1 MIAGVAEVGGA
12 VTGGTVLDEAVLAEL
27 RPELVRYCYRMIG
40 DGAAAEDAAQEVLLR
55 LWRTRDTY
63 DPTRAGIRTWAYAIA
78 SRYCIDLLRAAPRRA
93 LPTDLSERNG
103 VGDQAFTELRP
114 GSWVTPLPDAG
125 GDPAAAA
132 ERHES
137 IRMAFVA
144 ALQHL
149 TPAQRAV
156 LVLRDVYRHSA
167 AETAEILGIS
177 AAAAHSSLQ
186 RARRV
191 LAAAGTAPSDVPARE
206 VDARLLDG
214 FVRAF
219 DRHDVAGLAALLAE
233 DVVFSM
239 PPVAFWLRGVADY
252 AALFGS
258 GDACVGHRLVPTTA
272 NGTPAF
278 GQYAPGDEGGM
289 RPFALVVVE
298 SDGARVTRVTTCLDQ
313 ADRFEAFGLPARLL
327 P

>member
-1 MIAGVAEVGGA
+1 MIAGVAGV
-12 VTGGTVLDEAVLAEL
+12 DEAAIDEALLGAL

-40 DGAAAEDAAQEVLLR
+40 DGAGAEDAAQEVLLR
-55 LWRTRDTY
+55 VWNARESY
-63 DPTRAGIRTWAYAIA
+63 DPARASIRTWAYAIA

-103 VGDQAFTELRP
+103 AGDQAFAELRP

-125 GDPAAAA
+125 ADPAAAA
-132 ERHES
+132 EQHES

-167 AETAEILGIS
+167 AETASILGIS

-191 LAAAGTAPSDVPARE
+191 LAGAAPAPSDVPAGD
-206 VDARLLDG
+206 VDPRLLDG

-219 DRHDVAGLAALLAE
+219 ERHDVAGLAALLAE

-239 PPVAFWLRGVADY
+239 PPVAFWLQGAAAY
-252 AALFGS
+252 AALFAS
-258 GDACVGHRLVPTTA
+258 GDACVGHRLVATTA
-272 NGTPAF
+272 NGSPAF
-278 GQYAPGDEGGM
+278 GQYEPGDGNGM
-289 RPFALVVVE
+289 RPFALVVLE
-298 SDGARVTRVTTCLDQ
+298 SDGARVTRVTTHLDQ
-313 ADRFEAFGLPARLL
+313 ADRFEAFGLPVRLL
-327 P
+327 

>member
-1 MIAGVAEVGGA
+1 MASGA
-12 VTGGTVLDEAVLAEL
+12 AVIDEGLLGEL

-40 DGAAAEDAAQEVLLR
+40 DGAGAEDAAQEVLLR
-55 LWRTRDTY
+55 LWRTRETY
-63 DPTRAGIRTWAYAIA
+63 DPARASVRTWAYAIA

-93 LPTDLSERNG
+93 LPADLSERNG
-103 VGDQAFTELRP
+103 VGDQAFAELRP

-149 TPAQRAV
+149 TPPQRAV

-167 AETAEILGIS
+167 AETAAILGIS

-186 RARRV
+186 RARKV
-191 LAAAGTAPSDVPARE
+191 LAGAEPAPSDVPAPD
-206 VDARLLDG
+206 VDPLLLDD

-219 DRHDVAGLAALLAE
+219 ERHDVAGLAALLAE

-239 PPVAFWLRGVADY
+239 PPVAFWLRGAADY
-252 AALFGS
+252 AALFAS

-272 NGTPAF
+272 NGSPAF
-278 GQYAPGDEGGM
+278 GQYAPADEHGM

-298 SDGARVTRVTTCLDQ
+298 SDGSRITRVTTCLDQ
-313 ADRFEAFGLPARLL
+313 ADRFEAFGLPARL
-327 P
+327 

>member
-1 MIAGVAEVGGA
+1 MIATVAVVDGA
-12 VTGGTVLDEAVLAEL
+12 VIDEGLLGDL

-40 DGAAAEDAAQEVLLR
+40 DGAGAEDAAQEVLLR
-55 LWRTRDTY
+55 LWRTRETY
-63 DPTRAGIRTWAYAIA
+63 DPARASVRTWAYAIA
-78 SRYCIDLLRAAPRRA
+78 SRYCIDLLRAAPRKA

-103 VGDQAFTELRP
+103 AGDQAFAELRP

-132 ERHES
+132 ERHET

-149 TPAQRAV
+149 TPSQRAV

-167 AETAEILGIS
+167 AETASMLGIS

-186 RARRV
+186 RARKV
-191 LAAAGTAPSDVPARE
+191 LAGAAPASSDVPAPD
-206 VDARLLDG
+206 VDQRLLDG

-219 DRHDVAGLAALLAE
+219 ERHDVAGLAALLAE

-239 PPVAFWLRGVADY
+239 PPVAFWLRGADDY

-258 GDACVGHRLVPTTA
+258 GDACVGHRLVATTA
-272 NGTPAF
+272 NGCPAF
-278 GQYAPGDEGGM
+278 GQYAPGDEDGM
-289 RPFALVVVE
+289 RPFALVVLE
-298 SDGARVTRVTTCLDQ
+298 SDGARITRVTTCLDQ

>member
-1 MIAGVAEVGGA
+1 MAEVGGA

-219 DRHDVAGLAALLAE
+219 DRHDVAGRRP
-233 DVVFSM
+233 SSRRTWSS
-239 PPVAFWLRGVADY
+239 PCRPSPSGCGV
-252 AALFGS
+252 S
-258 GDACVGHRLVPTTA
+258 PTTRRCSA
-272 NGTPAF
+272 RATPAS
-278 GQYAPGDEGGM
+278 ATASSRRRRTAH
-289 RPFALVVVE
+289 RPSGSTRPATRA
-298 SDGARVTRVTTCLDQ
+298 GCARSPSSSSSPTV
-313 ADRFEAFGLPARLL
+313 PAS
-327 P
+327 PA

>member
-1 MIAGVAEVGGA
+1 MAGTAGKQNEGA
-12 VTGGTVLDEAVLAEL
+12 RIDGAVLAEL

-40 DGAAAEDAAQEVLLR
+40 DGAGAEDAAQEVLLR
-55 LWRTRDTY
+55 MWRARADY
-63 DPTRAGIRTWAYAIA
+63 DPARASIRTWGYAIA

-93 LPTDLSERNG
+93 LPTDLSERNA
-103 VGDQAFTELRP
+103 VGDQAFAELRP
-114 GSWVTPLPDAG
+114 GTWVTPLPDAG
-125 GDPAAAA
+125 DDPAAAA

-149 TPAQRAV
+149 TPSQRAV

-167 AETAEILGIS
+167 AETAAILGIS

-186 RARRV
+186 RARKV
-191 LAAAGTAPSDVPARE
+191 LATSASGVADVAADR
-206 VDARLLDG
+206 VDPQLLEG

-219 DRHDVAGLAALLAE
+219 ESHDVAGLAALLAE

-239 PPVAFWLRGVADY
+239 PPVAFWLRGAGDY

-258 GDACVGHRLVPTTA
+258 GDACVGHRLVPTSA
-272 NGTPAF
+272 NATPAF
-278 GQYAPGDEGGM
+278 GQYAPDHEGAM

-298 SDGARVTRVTTCLDQ
+298 SDGARITRVTTCLDQ
-313 ADRFEAFGLPARLL
+313 ADRFEAFGLPARL
-327 P
+327 

>member
-1 MIAGVAEVGGA
+1 MAEV
-12 VTGGTVLDEAVLAEL
+12 DEASIDEGVLGAL
-27 RPELVRYCYRMIG
+27 RPELVRYCYRMIA
-40 DGAAAEDAAQEVLLR
+40 DGAGAEDAAQEVLLR
-55 LWRTRDTY
+55 LWRARESY
-63 DPTRAGIRTWAYAIA
+63 DPARASVRTWAYAIA
-78 SRYCIDLLRAAPRRA
+78 SRYCIDLLRAAPRKA

-103 VGDQAFTELRP
+103 AGDQAYAQLRP

-125 GDPAAAA
+125 DDPAAAA
-132 ERHES
+132 ERHET

-167 AETAEILGIS
+167 AETASILGIS

-186 RARRV
+186 RARKV
-191 LAAAGTAPSDVPARE
+191 LAGAGPAPSDVPVGE
-206 VDARLLDG
+206 VDARLLEG

-219 DRHDVAGLAALLAE
+219 ERHDVAGLAALLAE

-239 PPVAFWLRGVADY
+239 PPVAFWLRGADDY

-272 NGTPAF
+272 NGAPAF
-278 GQYAPGDEGGM
+278 GQYEPGDEGGM

-298 SDGARVTRVTTCLDQ
+298 SDGARITRVTTCLDQ
-313 ADRFEAFGLPARLL
+313 ADRFESFGLPARLA
-327 P
+327 PSA

>member
-1 MIAGVAEVGGA
+1 MIATVAAVDGA
-12 VTGGTVLDEAVLAEL
+12 VIDEGLLGEL

-40 DGAAAEDAAQEVLLR
+40 DGTGAEDAAQEVLLR
-55 LWRTRDTY
+55 LWRTRSTY
-63 DPTRAGIRTWAYAIA
+63 DPARASVRTWAYAIA
-78 SRYCIDLLRAAPRRA
+78 SRYCIDLLRAAPRKA
-93 LPTDLSERNG
+93 LPTDLSDRNG
-103 VGDQAFTELRP
+103 AGDQPFAELRP

-132 ERHES
+132 ERHET

-149 TPAQRAV
+149 TPSQRAV

-167 AETAEILGIS
+167 AETAAMLGIS

-186 RARRV
+186 RARKV
-191 LAAAGTAPSDVPARE
+191 LAGAGPAPSDVPAGE

-219 DRHDVAGLAALLAE
+219 ERHDVAGLAALLAE

-239 PPVAFWLRGVADY
+239 PPVAFWLRGAADY

-278 GQYAPGDEGGM
+278 GQYAPGDGGGM
-289 RPFALVVVE
+289 RPFALVVIE
-298 SDGARVTRVTTCLDQ
+298 SDGARITRVTTCLDQ
-313 ADRFEAFGLPARLL
+313 ADRFEAFGLPARL
-327 P
+327 

>member
-1 MIAGVAEVGGA
+1 MA
-12 VTGGTVLDEAVLAEL
+12 VIDAAIDEDVLGEL

-40 DGAAAEDAAQEVLLR
+40 DGAGAEDAAQEVLLR
-55 LWRTRDTY
+55 LWRSREGY
-63 DPTRAGIRTWAYAIA
+63 DPARASIRTWAYAIA
-78 SRYCIDLLRAAPRRA
+78 SRYCIDLLRAAPRKA

-103 VGDQAFTELRP
+103 PGDQALAQLRP
-114 GSWVTPLPDAG
+114 GAWVTPLPDAG

-144 ALQHL
+144 ALQRL
-149 TPAQRAV
+149 TPSQRAV

-167 AETAEILGIS
+167 AETAAILGIS
-177 AAAAHSSLQ
+177 ATAVHSALQ
-186 RARRV
+186 RARKA
-191 LAAAGTAPSDVPARE
+191 LASAGPPPSDLPAGE
-206 VDARLLDG
+206 VDPRLLDG

-219 DRHDVAGLAALLAE
+219 ERHDVAGLAALLAE

-239 PPVAFWLRGVADY
+239 PPVAFWLRGAVDY
-252 AALFGS
+252 ATLFGS

-272 NGTPAF
+272 NGAPAF
-278 GQYAPGDEGGM
+278 GQYAPDSGGAM

-298 SDGARVTRVTTCLDQ
+298 SDGARITRVTTCLDQ
-313 ADRFEAFGLPARLL
+313 ADRFEAFGLPAHLTAD
-327 P
+327 